1 MRPSVVSL
9 ALLVAGCSTG
19 RYDADYAKALTAYR
33 DAAPFA
39 VLQPQPAT
47 FAEGRVSLSLPLGF
61 VEVVDGPPAVEG
73 GPPIKPDPSRLR
85 PPFLAELP
93 GYRATHEQRVAAE
106 GGELPVAVA
115 IGVLPGAD
123 ERATVEKT
131 ILAQARG
138 DEAFKDGNPVWADR
152 RVEPRDGG
160 PGDWRVLTLVGPQVF
175 ESVVAGNPEY
185 KRWDGTCEI
194 WLSADKQQELTTVL
208 AWRVPEKVAGSLA
221 VPLPQLAETVA
232 RTVAIVPAQPAAD
245 AAAPQPEQPVAA
257 P

>member
-19 RYDADYAKALTAYR
+19 HYDADYAKALTAYR

-47 FAEGRVSLSLPLGF
+47 FASRRMTLRPPHGF
-61 VEVVDGPPAVEG
+61 VELVDGPPV
-73 GPPIKPDPSRLR
+73 KPDPSRLR
-85 PPFLAELP
+85 PPFLTDFP
-93 GYRATHEQRVAAE
+93 GYEATYEQRVAAE

-123 ERATVEKT
+123 VRATVEKT

-208 AWRVPEKVAGSLA
+208 AWRVPEKAAGSLA

>member
-1 MRPSVVSL
+1 MAGSSPKQDQVRRFYKSL
-9 ALLVAGCSTG
+9 NII
-19 RYDADYAKALTAYR
+19 DY
-33 DAAPFA
+33 PW
-39 VLQPQPAT
+39 
-47 FAEGRVSLSLPLGF
+47 
-61 VEVVDGPPAVEG
+61 
-73 GPPIKPDPSRLR
+73 
-85 PPFLAELP
+85 
-93 GYRATHEQRVAAE
+93 
-106 GGELPVAVA
+106 
-115 IGVLPGAD
+115 
-123 ERATVEKT
+123 
-131 ILAQARG
+131 
-138 DEAFKDGNPVWADR
+138 AFKDGNPVWADR

-221 VPLPQLAETVA
+221 VPLPQLAQTVA